1 METTLDL
8 SRCREKPRGVA
19 YRRWVIT
26 STGLRR
32 LFSTKFFLGLL
43 IVAWTA
49 GIAMAAFG
57 FAFSQTVV
65 TGGWLEQGAT
75 QLGPR
80 AQAVASAVGAL
91 VLLYPDI
98 CVSGLFTMIFWAQ
111 SFLGLWLCLIGLT
124 VLVPQLVTRD
134 RASNALIIYLAR
146 PLTSVDYLLGK
157 LGIIAG
163 MLVMLWTGPLLF
175 GWALSMLFA
184 PNSDFFVYSFTPL
197 MRALLF
203 NGISLVVLAS
213 VALGISSLTR
223 SSRTTI
229 MLWISAWIIAGF
241 LALTTEEALRKGR
254 SAPEWLLR
262 ASFTHNIAE
271 VRKSVLQLDEV
282 LIEAGSKLPLLDQNF
297 AEKLK
302 RNGREEAADNLP
314 GTLMSLGFFVALSS
328 VVFLRK
334 LRPE

>member
-26 STGLRR
+26 STGLRQ

-43 IVAWTA
+43 IVAWVA
-49 GIAMAAFG
+49 GLAIAALG

-65 TGGWLEQGAT
+65 TGGWLEQGAM

-80 AQAVASAVGAL
+80 AQAVASAIGAL

-98 CVSGLFTMIFWAQ
+98 CVDGLFTLIFWVH

-124 VLVPQLVTRD
+124 VLVPRLVTRD

-146 PLTSVDYLLGK
+146 PLTSVDYLVGK

-163 MLVMLWTGPLLF
+163 LLLLLWTGPLLF

-184 PNSDFFVYSFTPL
+184 PNSDFFVYSLSPL
-197 MRALLF
+197 ARALTF

-213 VALGISSLTR
+213 IALGVSALNR
-223 SSRTTI
+223 SSRNTI
-229 MLWISAWIIAGF
+229 LLWAFLWLIVGF
-241 LALTTEEALRKGR
+241 LALERR
-254 SAPEWLLR
+254 SPIWIQR
-262 ASFTHNIAE
+262 SSFTHNLSE
-271 VRKSVLQLDEV
+271 VRKSVLRLDTV
-282 LIEAGSKLPLLDQNF
+282 LADAAGKLPLLDADLVRQ
-297 AEKLK
+297 LK
-302 RNGREEAADNLP
+302 RSGEKAASTDLP
-314 GTLMSLGFFVALSS
+314 GTLMSLGFFVTLSS